1 MTWNRKE
8 LENDIENLFGKE
20 QLELLSPC
28 LETIKE
34 KKFNATYHLNEVERL
49 INEELK
55 RIAPDNHKLIS
66 LIDDTGEE
74 GEKVLLVYRNARA
87 HIIACL
93 QSLHSIADVLA
104 HVIYFAL
111 NMDNDDVTRVD
122 STRRYASTVSGKL
135 NSISGANTLK
145 IVFDSLI
152 KDDEFVY
159 LSAVVNCSKHRT
171 LIKTWFRINLD
182 LNKEYNANIFEFYAF
197 EFNGRNYNQRRVIEF
212 IKNEYSRIDSFVN
225 EISIEINNFV
235 RNKLKEQSDL

>member
-1 MTWNRKE
+1 MTWNHNE
-8 LENDIENLFGKE
+8 LKNDIENLFGKE

-28 LETIKE
+28 LRTIE
-34 KKFNATYHLNEVERL
+34 ERKFYATYHCDEVERL

-74 GEKVLLVYRNARA
+74 GEKALLVYKKARA

-93 QSLHSIADVLA
+93 QSLHSLADVLA

-111 NMDNDDVTRVD
+111 NMDKDTVTTID
-122 STRRYASTVSGKL
+122 SRRRYASTVSGKL
-135 NSISGANTLK
+135 NSISDANPLK

-159 LSAVVNCSKHRT
+159 LSAVVNRSKHRN
-171 LIKTWFRINLD
+171 LIDTWFRINLD
-182 LNKEYNANIFEFYAF
+182 LNKEYSAKIFEFYEF
-197 EFNGRNYNQRRVIEF
+197 EFNGKNYNQRRVIEF
-212 IKNEYSRIDSFVN
+212 IKNEYFRIDTLVN
-225 EISIEINNFV
+225 ETGNEINKFV
-235 RNKLKEQSDL
+235 RNKLH